1 MVPAAGSDE
10 AVPPFVVV
18 VVPVVPV
25 DVCANTYWANI
36 KEVAIAEE
44 TPTALEDI
52 DFRRLESFI
61 PTLSLARNQNACQVL
76 KILRFF

>member
-18 VVPVVPV
+18 VVPVVPAG
-25 DVCANTYWANI
+25 VCANTYWANNR
-36 KEVAIAEE
+36 EVAIAEE

-61 PTLSLARNQNACQVL
+61 PNSSLAGN
-76 KILRFF
+76 

>member
-10 AVPPFVVV
+10 AVPPLVVV

-25 DVCANTYWANI
+25 EVCANTCWANNR
-36 KEVAIAEE
+36 EVATAEE
-44 TPTALEDI
+44 TPTALDDI

-61 PTLSLARNQNACQVL
+61 PTSSLA
-76 KILRFF
+76 